1 MAERKAIKTIPGKC
15 GDAFV
20 LRCIGP
26 SPKGEYRCSVFKGV
40 NRPTR
45 SCAGAVINTKKGTI
59 RFYE

>member
-1 MAERKAIKTIPGKC
+1 MAERRAIKTIPGKC

-26 SPKGEYRCSVFKGV
+26 SPKGEYSCSVFRMDAKL
-40 NRPTR
+40 
-45 SCAGAVINTKKGTI
+45 SCGGAVINTKKGTI